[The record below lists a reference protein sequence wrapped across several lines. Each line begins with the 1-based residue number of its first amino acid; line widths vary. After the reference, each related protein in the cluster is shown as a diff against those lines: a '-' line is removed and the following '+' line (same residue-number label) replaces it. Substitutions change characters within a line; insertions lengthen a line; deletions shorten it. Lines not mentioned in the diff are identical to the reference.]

1 METHVCRSNLF
12 FEIIILRFC
21 ARWCGALLA
30 AIGLRLLLLIF
41 PWYVHEF
48 MADYIGQMGFI
59 IIVLLLFYLF
69 GLLFVLG
76 AQINAFFFDHIQP
89 FTSGIGT
96 TLGEFAD
103 REQIKLTDDNYR
115 PSEIVTEELNTTQS
129 QKQ

>member
-1 METHVCRSNLF
+1 MRF
-12 FEIIILRFC
+12 F

-30 AIGLRLLLLIF
+30 AIGLRLSLLIF

-96 TLGEFAD
+96 CLSKFTD
-103 REQIKLTDDNYR
+103 RE
-115 PSEIVTEELNTTQS
+115 EIESAEDRVQLSGVVAEELNITH
-129 QKQ
+129 